1 MNRRLG
7 MFAAML
13 TLVAVLGF
21 AASMLTGSNNGSYL
35 SSILIAWGFVPLI
48 CSFAAYAPSDSRALG
63 YTAIALSSVYAVLTG
78 VVYFAQLTTLRL
90 TALSDEARAL
100 LTYSPGSLFFNYDL
114 LGYAFMALA
123 TFCIAFTVDV
133 RSRPDRWLKG
143 LLLFHGV
150 FAVAC
155 TLMPMLGVFRADMPG
170 GDLIGVL
177 VLEFW
182 CVYFS
187 PVCVL
192 AYRYFRTQRASD

>member
-7 MFAAML
+7 MFAAVL
-13 TLVAVLGF
+13 TLVGVLGF
-21 AASMLTGSNNGSYL
+21 AFSMIIGSNDGSYL

-48 CSFAAYAPSDSRALG
+48 CAFAAYARNDNHGLG
-63 YTAIALSSVYAVLTG
+63 YTAIALSSIYAVLTS

-100 LTYSPGSLFFNYDL
+100 LTYAPGSLFFNYDL

-123 TFCIAFTVDV
+123 TFCIAFTIDA
-133 RSRPDRWLKG
+133 RSLPDRWLKG

-155 TLMPMLGVFRADMPG
+155 TLMPLLGVFRADMPG

-182 CVYFS
+182 CAYFS

-192 AYRYFRTQRASD
+192 AYRYFRTQRASS